1 MPLSFAHAHASDNW
15 RISVRGTT
23 NMGRDAYTQ
32 GQFRFH
38 DGGVPYASDNFAW
51 GPDGGYG
58 IIMFADRRGFP
69 IRPVKAELAEQ
80 MMPAQEAAGRA
91 MGIDVQDPC
100 PGAPAI
106 ITTLGPTTR
115 AHLDGGFDTSEQWD
129 EIVPGVRMAAGLA
142 GEPTCGPM
150 LVFVDCAAGTE
161 AVPVRSIGSETIIAP
176 VSGSLDAADVTMSHG
191 DVRVEE
197 ADVDHPALMAG
208 PDGAQVVVIF
218 ADRRELRSALD
229 NGRMSGALGAALS
242 PVLEDLQRQLLLA
255 DSTS

>member
-1 MPLSFAHAHASDNW
+1 
-15 RISVRGTT
+15 
-23 NMGRDAYTQ
+23 
-32 GQFRFH
+32 
-38 DGGVPYASDNFAW
+38 
-51 GPDGGYG
+51 
-58 IIMFADRRGFP
+58 
-69 IRPVKAELAEQ
+69 
-80 MMPAQEAAGRA
+80 

-106 ITTLGPTTR
+106 MTTLGPTTR

-129 EIVPGVRMAAGLA
+129 EIVPGVRMGAGLA

-161 AVPVRSIGSETIIAP
+161 AVPARTIGSETIIAP
-176 VSGSLDAADVTMSHG
+176 VSGSLDAAGVTLSQG
-191 DVRVEE
+191 DVRLEE

-229 NGRMSGALGAALS
+229 NGRMSGTLGAALS

-255 DSTS
+255 DSAS